1 MYLGTYLSVQPVCP
15 QTPVEQNV
23 PVNGIEYVLVAPETV
38 ALAME
43 PVVDVSQTVVPR
55 LSAGGEDECCAR
67 VKDDQASTACVQLKR
82 GMP

>member
-1 MYLGTYLSVQPVCP
+1 MYLGTYLSVQPVCL

-43 PVVDVSQTVVPR
+43 PVVDVS
-55 LSAGGEDECCAR
+55 
-67 VKDDQASTACVQLKR
+67 
-82 GMP
+82 